1 MQIHIL
7 YDEYTED
14 EPAIYGVYSTYEVAK
29 QALARL
35 SSTDNPYG
43 KSLNEDDTIEIR
55 SYDVYDTPAV

>member
-7 YDEYTED
+7 YDKYTED
-14 EPAIYGVYSTYEVAK
+14 EPTIHGVYSTYEVAK

-43 KSLNEDDTIEIR
+43 KSLNEDDTIEIE